1 MALYFTIG
9 LLYSLFLLYKSYSSI
24 RRRNREHWAG
34 ILLVGTLFWP
44 VDVIVSR
51 EQLVAKN

>member
-1 MALYFTIG
+1 MAFYFTIG
-9 LLYSLFLLYKSYSSI
+9 LLYSLFLVYKSYSSI

-44 VDVIVSR
+44 VDIIVSR
-51 EQLVAKN
+51 GQLIEEN